1 MATTKKTTKEGKNA
15 GIKTKGAGLHTKVGK
30 IGPEGKKIKGL
41 GIAEKILAKFQAR
54 KERNA
59 RPKVDMPPAQLLA
72 MQQLNLKKED
82 LDQKGTLSAE
92 LKERIASMP
101 VGFKRL
107 LLTPELCRLVGHD
120 LASGASIEVVAKRHN
135 LEISAVKKYA
145 NEYVMPIIQQKL
157 KETFQY
163 ESIPVGEQANYSMH
177 TNVGDHASMP
187 VNNASMHTN
196 VGSNA
201 SMVKVEL
208 NDAARAKAWEES
220 AKNASEFGVYKQAY
234 MTRAAL
240 SAKQAASQGI
250 DEAAVEQLN
259 QIVQDRAT
267 ETVGEVFKVLAYRK
281 RRRDNWMDKAFEDGK
296 LNSLAG
302 LSSDEL
308 NDLKLMVA
316 LSGLETAIKAEE
328 KSAEDVGSQ
337 QTTNVM
343 MVRMDG
349 IEPSHTSIASIQP
362 YQHTGDN
369 PTSMVSTHTKLSKL
383 FPLDVQAG
391 QLSERVKPVKDG
403 GMVIEYIPSKED

>member
-1 MATTKKTTKEGKNA
+1 
-15 GIKTKGAGLHTKVGK
+15 
-30 IGPEGKKIKGL
+30 
-41 GIAEKILAKFQAR
+41 
-54 KERNA
+54 
-59 RPKVDMPPAQLLA
+59 
-72 MQQLNLKKED
+72 
-82 LDQKGTLSAE
+82 
-92 LKERIASMP
+92 
-101 VGFKRL
+101 
-107 LLTPELCRLVGHD
+107 
-120 LASGASIEVVAKRHN
+120 
-135 LEISAVKKYA
+135 
-145 NEYVMPIIQQKL
+145 
-157 KETFQY
+157 
-163 ESIPVGEQANYSMH
+163 
-177 TNVGDHASMP
+177 
-187 VNNASMHTN
+187 
-196 VGSNA
+196 
-201 SMVKVEL
+201 
-208 NDAARAKAWEES
+208 
-220 AKNASEFGVYKQAY
+220 

>member
-82 LDQKGTLSAE
+82 LDQKGTLSEE
-92 LKERIASMP
+92 LKRKIASMP

-135 LEISAVKKYA
+135 LEVSAVKKYA

-208 NDAARAKAWEES
+208 NDAARAKAW
-220 AKNASEFGVYKQAY
+220 
-234 MTRAAL
+234 
-240 SAKQAASQGI
+240 
-250 DEAAVEQLN
+250 
-259 QIVQDRAT
+259 
-267 ETVGEVFKVLAYRK
+267 
-281 RRRDNWMDKAFEDGK
+281 
-296 LNSLAG
+296 
-302 LSSDEL
+302 
-308 NDLKLMVA
+308 
-316 LSGLETAIKAEE
+316 
-328 KSAEDVGSQ
+328 
-337 QTTNVM
+337 
-343 MVRMDG
+343 
-349 IEPSHTSIASIQP
+349 
-362 YQHTGDN
+362 
-369 PTSMVSTHTKLSKL
+369 
-383 FPLDVQAG
+383 
-391 QLSERVKPVKDG
+391 
-403 GMVIEYIPSKED
+403 